1 MESFATA
8 PHHDVLVVVIQI
20 AVLLFTARALGEVA
34 RRLGQPAVVGEILAG
49 IVLGPS
55 LLSGLFPFVEQW
67 LIPQTETQ
75 GYMLD
80 TIRLLGA
87 MSLLL
92 ITGLEM
98 DLALIRRQART
109 AVGISLGGILVP
121 FSSGFLLGQLLPDF
135 LLAPGAHR
143 LIFSLFVA
151 MAMSISAVAVIA
163 KVLIDLKLMRR
174 SIAQTII
181 AAAMIDDTISWVL
194 LSVVVGLASGQAVN
208 LGNVLGAV
216 GAVLAFLLLSFTGGR
231 WLVKKALDFVQDEV
245 SSPDRLLTLVM
256 VLTFT
261 WAGLAQAINLESVL
275 GAFVM
280 GILFSLM
287 PRLPGEVHR
296 KLASMTFAIFAP
308 IFFAVAGLKVNVI
321 NLLEP
326 RLLGLTLLIIFIAS
340 MGKLL
345 GGYAG
350 GRLIGGHDHWTALT
364 FGVGLNAR
372 GSQEI
377 IIATIGLS
385 AGILSQEMFSII
397 VLLAMTTSLLAPT
410 SLRWTLKHVV
420 PSEEE
425 QQRLRQE
432 KLTEASLVAKIH
444 RVLLPVRRRED
455 QAWELQIIEAHLL
468 KTMSA
473 NTDLSITLLNVAE
486 SEGKVQGLEFL
497 NRLRGLFASK
507 DVTVKVLERG
517 NPAEIILDEAQKDYD
532 LLVLGAPE
540 RDSTS
545 TVLFNPIV
553 DYLMRS
559 SPCPTMVVKGS
570 LLANRWPPKRI
581 LVPIN
586 GTTAARNAA
595 ELGFALAARGQARV
609 FIVHVVAR
617 DFINHRPGM
626 NSRAVEQQMR
636 IARQIVEEARELG
649 DSQGVQIETDTR
661 AGSSPEAVILDMAAE
676 QDMDLIILGTALRTR
691 SERLFLGPRV
701 ERILNKAPCPVV
713 IINTS

>member
-8 PHHDVLVVVIQI
+8 PHHDVLVFVIQV
-20 AVLLFTARALGEVA
+20 AVLLFSARALGEVA

-49 IVLGPS
+49 ILLGPS
-55 LLSGLFPFVEQW
+55 CLSSLFPLVKQW
-67 LIPQTETQ
+67 LIPQTEIQ

-80 TIRLLGA
+80 TVRLLGA

-98 DLALIRRQART
+98 DLALIQRQART
-109 AVGISLGGILVP
+109 AVGISLGGIVIP
-121 FSSGFLLGQLLPDF
+121 FTSGFLLGQLLPDF
-135 LLAPGAHR
+135 LLGPGAHR

-181 AAAMIDDTISWVL
+181 AAGMVDDTISWVL
-194 LSVVVGLASGQAVN
+194 LSVVVGLASGQAIN
-208 LGNVLGAV
+208 LGSVLEAV
-216 GAVLAFLLLSFTGGR
+216 GTVLAFLLLSFTLGR

-245 SSPDRLLTLVM
+245 TSPDRLLTLVV
-256 VLTFT
+256 VLTFI
-261 WAGLAQAINLESVL
+261 WAGLAQAINLETVL

-296 KLASMTFAIFAP
+296 RLSSMTFAIFAP
-308 IFFAVAGLKVNVI
+308 IFFAVAGLKVNVL

-326 RLLGLTLLIIFIAS
+326 RLVGFTLLIIFIAS
-340 MGKLL
+340 IGKLI
-345 GGYAG
+345 GGYTG

-364 FGVGLNAR
+364 FGAGLNAR

-385 AGILSQEMFSII
+385 SGILSQEMFSII
-397 VLLAMTTSLLAPT
+397 VLLAMTTSLLAPA

-420 PSEEE
+420 LSEEE
-425 QQRLRQE
+425 QQRLRRE
-432 KLTEASLVAKIH
+432 ELTEASLVAKIH
-444 RVLLPVRRRED
+444 RVLLPVRRREE

-473 NTDLSITLLNVAE
+473 KTELSITLLNVTEPE
-486 SEGKVQGLEFL
+486 SKGQSLEFL
-497 NRLRGLFASK
+497 NRLRDIFSSK
-507 DVTVKVLERG
+507 EVNVKVLERG
-517 NPAEIILDEAQKDYD
+517 DPAEIILDEAQKDYD

-559 SPCPTMVVKGS
+559 SPCPTMVVKGG
-570 LLANRWPPKRI
+570 LLADRWPPKRI

-586 GTTAARNAA
+586 GTNSARNAA
-595 ELGFALAARGQARV
+595 ELGFALAAHGKAQV
-609 FIVHVVAR
+609 FIIHVVAG
-617 DFINHRPGM
+617 DFSNHRPGL
-626 NSRAVEQQMR
+626 NSRTMKQQMR
-636 IARQIVEEARELG
+636 IARQMVAESRELG
-649 DSQGVQIETDTR
+649 DTQDIRIETGTPV
-661 AGSSPEAVILDMAAE
+661 GPSPEAVILDMAA
-676 QDMDLIILGTALRTR
+676 QRNMDLIILGTALRTR

-701 ERILNKAPCPVV
+701 ERILNNAPCPVV
-713 IINTS
+713 IINTT